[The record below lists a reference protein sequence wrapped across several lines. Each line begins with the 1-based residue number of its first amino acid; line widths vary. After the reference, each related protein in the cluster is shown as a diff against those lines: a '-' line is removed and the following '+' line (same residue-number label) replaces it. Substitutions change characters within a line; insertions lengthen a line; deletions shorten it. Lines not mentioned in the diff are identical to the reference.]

1 MMRPRVRRDRGV
13 HGPREGR
20 EALWG
25 EENSSDL
32 FRHEN
37 GKDGSQ
43 PIVDTLL
50 ARVERCLAI
59 LRELKGG

>member
-1 MMRPRVRRDRGV
+1 MKPRARRDQRV
-13 HGPREGR
+13 HQLRAGG
-20 EALWG
+20 EALRG

-32 FRHEN
+32 YRGEN

-50 ARVERCLAI
+50 ARIERCLAI